1 MADRVSITADWLDG
15 MAFEAEVNGHKI
27 ILDAEAE
34 VGGKDRGPRPKP
46 LMLVSLAGCTG
57 MDVISILQKMR
68 VPVEKFR
75 LVVQGDLTSEHPKQ
89 FYKMHIIYEFT
100 GKNLPLEK
108 VKEAIDLSQEKYCGV
123 SATYKKVLEL
133 TYEIKV
139 IQS

>member
-1 MADRVSITADWLDG
+1 MAGRVTITADWLDG

-27 ILDAEAE
+27 IMDAEPE

-75 LVVQGDLTSEHPKQ
+75 LTVQGDLTSEHPKQ
-89 FYKMHIIYEFT
+89 FYRMHIIYEFT
-100 GKNLPLEK
+100 GKDLPLDKLTKAVE
-108 VKEAIDLSQEKYCGV
+108 LSQERYCGV
-123 SATYKKVLEL
+123 SATYKKALEL